1 MAVQHAGSNG
11 PARHAP
17 VRVALTTT
25 IDPAAGSH
33 ARPAV
38 FLYTSYIHA
47 LEQVGLAPMLVTPA
61 HSPAA
66 VAAILDACAG
76 LVLSGGEDVDPA
88 RYGES
93 PSPALGAVEP
103 LRDAMEFR
111 ALEVAER
118 RGMPILGICRGLQVL
133 NVHFGGTLYQDI
145 ATERPSD
152 LLHQQ
157 REPWDHRTHGATVRP
172 GSLLHRIVGEGQLRI
187 NSFHHQ
193 AIKHLGRGLLVTA
206 RADDGL
212 VEAIEHQDYPWLLGV
227 QWHPERNEAAA
238 SASDPDRV
246 IFLAFTEAVRGF
258 AAAAAGRPETAAVY
272 GRDPAGMVS
281 DGMVS
286 GSGVVEGRAGGG

>member
-1 MAVQHAGSNG
+1 MVVLPAGSTV
-11 PARHAP
+11 PASRHAP

-25 IDPAAGSH
+25 IDPMAGSH

-47 LEQVGLAPMLVTPA
+47 LEQVGLAPVLVTPA

-66 VAAILDACAG
+66 IAALLDACSG

-88 RYGES
+88 HYGEQ

-103 LRDAMEFR
+103 LRDAMELR
-111 ALEVAER
+111 AVACAEER
-118 RGMPILGICRGLQVL
+118 GVPILGICRGLQLL

-145 ATERPSD
+145 ATERPSE

-157 REPWDHRTHGATVRP
+157 KEPWDHRTHSATVRP
-172 GSLLHRIVGEGQLRI
+172 GSTLHRIVGEDQLYI

-193 AIKHLGRGLLVTA
+193 AVKVLGRGLRVTA

-212 VEAIEHQDYPWLLGV
+212 VEAIEHDEYPWLLGV
-227 QWHPERNEAAA
+227 QWHPERNEAAG
-238 SASDPDRV
+238 SSTDPDAR
-246 IFLAFTEAVRGF
+246 IFLGFREAVRRY
-258 AAAAAGRPETAAVY
+258 AAGELPDSRSY
-272 GRDPAGMVS
+272 PAGS
-281 DGMVS
+281 VS
-286 GSGVVEGRAGGG
+286 GGGTGGAATGGGTSGRGG